1 MLLELNNL
9 LMLSLALTEFS
20 VKCDTFLAGSQKL
33 EGVSLKETCH
43 YTYHLTIQYI
53 RFIIRLISNITY
65 Q

>member
-20 VKCDTFLAGSQKL
+20 VKSDTFLAGSQKL
-33 EGVSLKETCH
+33 EGVSLEETCH

-53 RFIIRLISNITY
+53 RFVIRFM
-65 Q
+65 